1 MQVCTNVCMYVCW
14 YVCMDVCMHV
24 CMYECM
30 YVCIH
35 VCIYIYI
42 WQRPINSWQGKHD
55 KGWHPGISGKHFQYI
70 WNYNTNWH
78 VWAPGMSKIGFLDP
92 QLFNLMGSMS
102 PDVQN
107 VIVIM
112 IMIFNT
118 SPPSNLHKICSASM
132 KLEIHTKSVAN
143 TCLMCRFE
151 YFVFTE
157 VSRGASRI
165 RFFCLTI
172 LLNNSSKSMKL
183 EINSIMC
190 RF

>member
-1 MQVCTNVCMYVCW
+1 MHIPTN
-14 YVCMDVCMHV
+14 
-24 CMYECM
+24 
-30 YVCIH
+30 
-35 VCIYIYI
+35 IYIHIKTHVYLNI

-92 QLFNLMGSMS
+92 TLFNLMGSMS

-118 SPPSNLHKICSASM
+118 SSLPKLVVALRVFFFLLLSILYNNCSTSV
-132 KLEIHTKSVAN
+132 KLETNSNSVAN
-143 TCLMCRFE
+143 TCLMC
-151 YFVFTE
+151 
-157 VSRGASRI
+157 G
-165 RFFCLTI
+165 L
-172 LLNNSSKSMKL
+172 
-183 EINSIMC
+183 
-190 RF
+190 